1 MLYSLILMRL
11 EGINF
16 SAVPQTRLFSS
27 SNNIA
32 TTSAPYSTPS
42 NSGTQLNPF
51 HISGFTQSDGS
62 FHISLYKDS
71 SLRHKI
77 RVVPVFIITQD
88 GVSKAVLQE
97 IMQYFKGGH
106 LNVDKRTNAYNLRI
120 NSLSLNLNTVLPHFA
135 SYPVMSAK
143 YRSFFMFK
151 RVVIMLK
158 NKEHLTRQ
166 GLPRIIAIAY
176 SMNTASTRTPERKQ
190 EILKSLGFDNY
201 DEGNLISS
209 LEKEMQSGLNCDR
222 LDPYFISGV
231 ADGDSSFYVSLKGN
245 NRIVPAFTIIQH
257 KESKDLLCAIQSYFK
272 CGALYEIK
280 PNYVRFVVED
290 ISSLINIIIPH
301 FERYPLHTIKW
312 EKFSFSVRFVDSSV
326 RNSIILSLG
335 VRPS

>member
-1 MLYSLILMRL
+1 M
-11 EGINF
+11 E
-16 SAVPQTRLFSS
+16 
-27 SNNIA
+27 
-32 TTSAPYSTPS
+32 
-42 NSGTQLNPF
+42 
-51 HISGFTQSDGS
+51 
-62 FHISLYKDS
+62 
-71 SLRHKI
+71 SLRPYYRK
-77 RVVPVFIITQD
+77 
-88 GVSKAVLQE
+88 L
-97 IMQYFKGGH
+97 YKGGH
-106 LNVDKRTNAYNLRI
+106 LNVDKRTNAYNFLI
-120 NSLSLNLNTVLPHFA
+120 NSLSLILNTVLPHFA

-301 FERYPLHTIKW
+301 FESILFILFKGTN
-312 EKFSFSVRFVDSSV
+312 FSFSVRFVDSSV